1 MIEYMLVIE
10 IEASLNILRNLK
22 SNFFVNNRMQCMYPL
37 VKVEIVDLFAGE
49 RGGGDYLNE
58 YINCVYS
65 LSVR

>member
-49 RGGGDYLNE
+49 RGGG
-58 YINCVYS
+58 
-65 LSVR
+65 LSKRMHTLRVFFIG

>member
-37 VKVEIVDLFAGE
+37 VKVEIVDLFAKE
-49 RGGGDYLNE
+49 KGGLFKRIHKLRVFFIG
-58 YINCVYS
+58 
-65 LSVR
+65 